1 MLPRS
6 ARTVIGEYFRV
17 ARTPDTLG
25 ALNADITAADTS
37 IVLVGGYS
45 SLDSGYHVVLSESEL
60 IPCSHA
66 AGTLTVET
74 YGRGYFGTTAA
85 IHAATTTVSIAV
97 LNSMVGSNVW
107 DFGAEPS
114 WKNATPG
121 IIYTCS
127 GGDNTEVN
135 GAGSH
140 DSIRKPRAHIK
151 SFGGQDS
158 EGSYPDVAAE
168 IIDRAV
174 LERIYQTTKAET
186 LTSGRVLSAR
196 CDSDSQPL
204 KDTGVKP
211 IWPFV
216 LRFVNFEIV

>member
-1 MLPRS
+1 MPRN

-17 ARTPDTLG
+17 AKTPDTLG
-25 ALNADITAADTS
+25 TLNADITAADTS
-37 IVLVGGYS
+37 IELAGGYS
-45 SLDSGYHVVLSESEL
+45 SLDSGYHVVLIGSEL
-60 IPCSHA
+60 ILCSQT
-66 AGTLTVET
+66 AGALTVET

-85 IHAATTTVSIAV
+85 IHVATATVSIAV

-107 DFGAEPS
+107 DFAAKPS

-121 IIYTCS
+121 IIFTCS
-127 GGDNTEVN
+127 GGENTEVN
-135 GAGSH
+135 GAGSR

-151 SFGGQDS
+151 SCGGQDS
-158 EGSYPDVAAE
+158 EGNYPDIAAE

-174 LERIYQTTKAET
+174 LERIYQTTEAET
-186 LTSGRVLSAR
+186 LTSGRMLSAR

-204 KDTGVKP
+204 KDTEVKP